1 MLNHL
6 QKPIACRS
14 LPLTIIELYL
24 FLKESNLKIQTT
36 IDKLLDMFEDTSK
49 QLVESHFLQSQLSK
63 KLDESQRSYV
73 ELEIKYE
80 SVAGDSDAA
89 HAELQNRI
97 ANLEGLTNAYELDL
111 QAKVQAY
118 AQLEQV
124 LVAAKEQ
131 LAEAKNDNDN
141 DKFELENLKRI
152 KHDLEAQREL
162 FTSVLDN
169 EEIKGRKLSLLFI
182 FVFCEVVFVL

>member
-1 MLNHL
+1 
-6 QKPIACRS
+6 
-14 LPLTIIELYL
+14 
-24 FLKESNLKIQTT
+24 
-36 IDKLLDMFEDTSK
+36 
-49 QLVESHFLQSQLSK
+49 
-63 KLDESQRSYV
+63 
-73 ELEIKYE
+73 
-80 SVAGDSDAA
+80 VAGDSDAA

-182 FVFCEVVFVL
+182 FVFCELVFVL